1 MFPAEVSALPLAA
14 GAAARQGDVVP
25 LLPPFFMGSIWP
37 AAGAAGGGGS
47 ASGSEEDEVAAAAA
61 AAAAHDRA
69 LAASRNHREAEK
81 RRRERI
87 KSHLDRLR
95 NVLACDPKIDK
106 ASLLAKAVE
115 RVRDLK
121 QRVAG
126 VGEAA
131 PAAHLFPTEHDE
143 IVVLA
148 SGGGAVFEA
157 SVCCDDRSDL
167 LPELIETLRALR
179 LRTLRAEMATLGGR
193 VRNVLVLARDDTVA
207 DVVNGGVTPV
217 GDYDGDDGYGG
228 RAHDLAGSID
238 GGNGGGGDF
247 LKEALRALVERPGA
261 GDRPKR
267 RRVSDMNMQAAA

>member
-1 MFPAEVSALPLAA
+1 MFPAAEVSAFAA
-14 GAAARQGDVVP
+14 GAGTAGRQGEGGVLP
-25 LLPPFFMGSIWP
+25 MLPPFFMGSIWP
-37 AAGAAGGGGS
+37 ANAAGAGSAGAAD
-47 ASGSEEDEVAAAAA
+47 SEEDEAAAAA
-61 AAAAHDRA
+61 AAAAVAAAHDRT

-95 NVLACDPKIDK
+95 NIDK

-131 PAAHLFPTEHDE
+131 PAHLFPTEHDE

-193 VRNVLVLARDDTVA
+193 VRNVLVLARDVD
-207 DVVNGGVTPV
+207 DGGAT
-217 GDYDGDDGYGG
+217 GDDDGYG
-228 RAHDLAGSID
+228 RTDSAGSIES
-238 GGNGGGGDF
+238 NGGGDF
-247 LKEALRALVERPGA
+247 IKEALRALVERPGA
-261 GDRPKR
+261 GGGDRPKR
-267 RRVSDMNMQAAA
+267 RRVSDTNMQAAA

>member
-1 MFPAEVSALPLAA
+1 MFPAAEASALA
-14 GAAARQGDVVP
+14 GAAGRQGDCGGVLP
-25 LLPPFFMGSIWP
+25 MLPPFFMGSIWP
-37 AAGAAGGGGS
+37 DGGAAD
-47 ASGSEEDEVAAAAA
+47 SEEDEAA

-95 NVLACDPKIDK
+95 NIDK

-131 PAAHLFPTEHDE
+131 PAHLFPTEHDE

-193 VRNVLVLARDDTVA
+193 VRNVLVLARDVVDDDGVVA
-207 DVVNGGVTPV
+207 
-217 GDYDGDDGYGG
+217 GDDEGYGG
-228 RAHDLAGSID
+228 GSIE
-238 GGNGGGGDF
+238 GNGGGDF

-261 GDRPKR
+261 GGGGDRPKR
-267 RRVSDMNMQAAA
+267 RRVSDTTNMQPAA

>member
-1 MFPAEVSALPLAA
+1 MFPAAAEVSAAALAA
-14 GAAARQGDVVP
+14 GASAVAGRQAEGGVLP
-25 LLPPFFMGSIWP
+25 MLPPFFMGSIWP
-37 AAGAAGGGGS
+37 AAADGAAD
-47 ASGSEEDEVAAAAA
+47 SEEDEAAAAAA
-61 AAAAHDRA
+61 AAAAHDRV

-95 NVLACDPKIDK
+95 NVLSCDPKIDK

-131 PAAHLFPTEHDE
+131 PAHLFPTEHDE

-148 SGGGAVFEA
+148 SGGAVFEA

-167 LPELIETLRALR
+167 LPELIETLRTLR

-193 VRNVLVLARDDTVA
+193 VRNVLVLARDVDG
-207 DVVNGGVTPV
+207 GGVA
-217 GDYDGDDGYGG
+217 GDDDGCYGG
-228 RAHDLAGSID
+228 RSNSAGSAVE
-238 GGNGGGGDF
+238 GNGGGGDF

-261 GDRPKR
+261 GGGDRPKR
-267 RRVSDMNMQAAA
+267 RRVSDTTNMQAAA

>member
-1 MFPAEVSALPLAA
+1 M
-14 GAAARQGDVVP
+14 
-25 LLPPFFMGSIWP
+25 LPPFFMGSIWP
-37 AAGAAGGGGS
+37 ATAGAA
-47 ASGSEEDEVAAAAA
+47 GSEEDEAAA

-95 NVLACDPKIDK
+95 NIDK

-121 QRVAG
+121 QRAAG

-131 PAAHLFPTEHDE
+131 PAHLFPTEHDE

-148 SGGGAVFEA
+148 SGSGAVFEA

-167 LPELIETLRALR
+167 LPDLIETLRALR
-179 LRTLRAEMATLGGR
+179 LRTLRSEMATLGGR
-193 VRNVLVLARDDTVA
+193 VRNVLVLARDVVDGGGGAVA
-207 DVVNGGVTPV
+207 G
-217 GDYDGDDGYGG
+217 GDDGYGG
-228 RAHDLAGSID
+228 RAADSAGGATD
-238 GGNGGGGDF
+238 GGGGDF

-261 GDRPKR
+261 AGDRPKR

>member
-1 MFPAEVSALPLAA
+1 MFPAAAEVSAAALA
-14 GAAARQGDVVP
+14 GAVAGRQGEGGVLP
-25 LLPPFFMGSIWP
+25 MLPPFFMGSIWP
-37 AAGAAGGGGS
+37 AAGGAGVGAAD
-47 ASGSEEDEVAAAAA
+47 SEEDEAAAAAA

-95 NVLACDPKIDK
+95 NVLSCDPKIDK

-131 PAAHLFPTEHDE
+131 PAHLFPTEHDE

-148 SGGGAVFEA
+148 SSGGAVFEA

-193 VRNVLVLARDDTVA
+193 VRNVLVLARDVDGAGVA
-207 DVVNGGVTPV
+207 
-217 GDYDGDDGYGG
+217 GDDDYGCYGG
-228 RAHDLAGSID
+228 RSNNSAGSAAVE
-238 GGNGGGGDF
+238 GNGGGDF

-261 GDRPKR
+261 GGGDRPKR
-267 RRVSDMNMQAAA
+267 RRVSDTTNMQAAA

>member
-1 MFPAEVSALPLAA
+1 MFPAAEVSAALAGGAVA
-14 GAAARQGDVVP
+14 GRQGAEGGVLP
-25 LLPPFFMGSIWP
+25 MLPPFFMGSIWP
-37 AAGAAGGGGS
+37 AAGGGGGG
-47 ASGSEEDEVAAAAA
+47 ADSEEDEAAAAAA

-95 NVLACDPKIDK
+95 NVLSCDPKIDK

-131 PAAHLFPTEHDE
+131 PAAAHLFPTEHDE

-148 SGGGAVFEA
+148 SSGGAVFEA

-193 VRNVLVLARDDTVA
+193 VRNVLVLARDVDGG
-207 DVVNGGVTPV
+207 GGV
-217 GDYDGDDGYGG
+217 DGDDDDGCYSG
-228 RAHDLAGSID
+228 RSNNSVGSAAIE
-238 GGNGGGGDF
+238 GNGGGDF

-261 GDRPKR
+261 GGGDRPKR
-267 RRVSDMNMQAAA
+267 RRVSDTTNMQAAA